1 MGYGD
6 IIQSQHQSNE
16 TYRELNGVETVSRAV
31 VLKDASTKGS
41 SAINYTSNTTNLA
54 QLDLVKA
61 YNNAALYIGTQ
72 GDVLVLFSSQSVPVV
87 TGTADTN
94 TTNKLVDST
103 ASFTNAISKGDNF
116 IQVRDVVVNT
126 STGNAAFVGNVP
138 SLSTID
144 LVDINNNAID
154 IFPNGNEPYEIYR
167 AILLQNIAA
176 GSFLPIQVDRVFTVG
191 TTADDIIAIY

>member
-126 STGNAAFVGNVP
+126 STGNAAFAGNVP

>member
-54 QLDLVKA
+54 QLELVKA

-126 STGNAAFVGNVP
+126 STGNAAFAGNVP

-144 LVDINNNAID
+144 LVDINNNPID

>member
-94 TTNKLVDST
+94 TTNKLVD
-103 ASFTNAISKGDNF
+103 
-116 IQVRDVVVNT
+116 
-126 STGNAAFVGNVP
+126 
-138 SLSTID
+138 
-144 LVDINNNAID
+144 
-154 IFPNGNEPYEIYR
+154 
-167 AILLQNIAA
+167 
-176 GSFLPIQVDRVFTVG
+176 
-191 TTADDIIAIY
+191 

>member
-103 ASFTNAISKGDNF
+103 ASFTNAVSKGDNF

>member
-103 ASFTNAISKGDNF
+103 ASFTNAVSKGDNF

-126 STGNAAFVGNVP
+126 STGNAAFAGNVP

>member
-54 QLDLVKA
+54 QLELVKA
-61 YNNAALYIGTQ
+61 YNNAGLYVGTQ

-116 IQVRDVVVNT
+116 IQVRDVVVNKNN
-126 STGNAAFVGNVP
+126 GNAAFVGNVP
-138 SLSTID
+138 SLTTID
-144 LVDINNNAID
+144 LVDINNNPVD
-154 IFPNGNEPYEIYR
+154 IFPNINKPYEIYR
-167 AILLQNIAA
+167 AILIQNIAA
-176 GSFLPIQVDRVFTVG
+176 GSFLPIQVDRVFTIG